1 MIDRKAIK
9 AQAKEFAF
17 KNKWNIWKPMLAYFL
32 LVFAVTFVISFVLA
46 FTGVEQTT
54 AQSIIDFVSNILTI
68 ATLPMSI
75 GITAYVMKLI
85 KGEKLTVKD
94 ALLSKYSMFGLIFSV
109 CLIVGLFT
117 TLWCL
122 LLIIPGIIYSYKMV
136 MTGYILAED
145 DAKTLKYREVMDR
158 SEKLMDGHKMDYFVF
173 ELSFFGW
180 LFLSVLT
187 LGIGLIWTLPYVE
200 VATIMYYEE
209 LKKITK

>member
-32 LVFAVTFVISFVLA
+32 LVFAVSLVISLVLA

-54 AQSIIDFVSNILTI
+54 AQSIIDLVSNILSI

-85 KGEKLTVKD
+85 KGEKLTVKE
-94 ALLSKYSMFGLIFSV
+94 ALLSKYSMFGLIFCV
-109 CLIVGLFT
+109 CFIVGLFT

-122 LLIIPGIIYSYKMV
+122 LLIVPGIIYSYKMV

-158 SEKLMDGHKMDYFVF
+158 SEKLIDGHKMDYFVF

-180 LFLSVLT
+180 ILLSVVT
-187 LGIGLIWTLPYVE
+187 LGIGLIWTLPYIE

-209 LKKITK
+209 LKKLSK

>member
-32 LVFAVTFVISFVLA
+32 LVFAVTFVISFILA

-117 TLWCL
+117 TL
-122 LLIIPGIIYSYKMV
+122 
-136 MTGYILAED
+136 
-145 DAKTLKYREVMDR
+145 
-158 SEKLMDGHKMDYFVF
+158 
-173 ELSFFGW
+173 
-180 LFLSVLT
+180 
-187 LGIGLIWTLPYVE
+187 
-200 VATIMYYEE
+200 
-209 LKKITK
+209 

>member
-32 LVFAVTFVISFVLA
+32 LLFAVSFVISFILA

-85 KGEKLTVKD
+85 KGEKLTVKE

-180 LFLSVLT
+180 LFLSVIT
-187 LGIGLIWTLPYVE
+187 LGIGLIWTLPYIE